1 MLMTNP
7 KTQKRTLRVAL
18 ARTRHQVEG
27 LSRLTQ
33 RRTKRQEL
41 VVVKNQTL
49 TVERRMTSNHLK
61 RIQKTMIRALSLN
74 LMTIK
79 VKKKIKHHLSLIP
92 SQMIHKIVLKR
103 QIVLRRRSIT
113 KALSLRN
120 MIIQVH

>member
-1 MLMTNP
+1 M
-7 KTQKRTLRVAL
+7 
-18 ARTRHQVEG
+18 TRHQVEG
-27 LSRLTQ
+27 VSRLTQ
-33 RRTKRQEL
+33 RRTKRQGP
-41 VVVKNQTL
+41 VVIKNQTL
-49 TVERRMTSNHLK
+49 TVKRRMKSNHLK